1 MESGEDKTS
10 VAAHCGEP
18 SPYLGLS
25 TRSAVR
31 LTCRFAEGK
40 IDHRSVMH
48 FLGLFSGRKYP

>member
-40 IDHRSVMH
+40 IDHRSVMR
-48 FLGLFSGRKYP
+48 FWGFFSGPKNP